1 MDTQFVESFVDR
13 REQYFSEVELP
24 IGYITTQIK
33 CRQKTCAGR
42 NTISAA

>member
-1 MDTQFVESFVDR
+1 MDTQFVESFVNR
-13 REQYFSEVELP
+13 RKQYFGEAELP

-33 CRQKTCAGR
+33 YRQKTCARR